1 MENKP
6 PRTTAT
12 EPPGTSE
19 PLNATRLAGFSDGV
33 FAVAI
38 TLLVLNIQVPAENI
52 SLRALLKQQCPGYI
66 MFVVTFAMVGIKWL
80 NHHRLFTMIRRV
92 DTVLN
97 ILNLLLLLG
106 ICVVPFTAAMIAKYM
121 TTPDAASASI
131 IYGVVWTINGFLY
144 MAILAH
150 ARKKG
155 FAEESAGTRRLLGL
169 YMIGPLAYLIA
180 IGISFVNIYAAIA
193 LYLAIVALY
202 IPPQRLRPAS
212 AT

>member
-1 MENKP
+1 MESKP
-6 PRTTAT
+6 PRTTGI
-12 EPPGTSE
+12 ERPGNGE
-19 PLNATRLAGFSDGV
+19 PLEASRLAGFSDGV

-38 TLLVLNIQVPAENI
+38 TLLVLNLQVPSENI
-52 SLRALLKQQCPGYI
+52 PLDVLVKQQAPGYV
-66 MFVVTFAMVGIKWL
+66 MFIVTFAMIGIKWL

-92 DTVLN
+92 DTMLN

-106 ICVVPFTAAMIAKYM
+106 ICAVPFTAALIAKYM
-121 TTPDAASASI
+121 TTPDAAPASI
-131 IYGVVWTINGFLY
+131 IYGVVWTINGFFY
-144 MAILAH
+144 TAILAY

-155 FAEESAGTRRLLGL
+155 FAEESADTRRLLRL
-169 YMIGPLAYLIA
+169 YVIGPLGYLVA
-180 IGISFVNIYAAIA
+180 IGISFLNIYAAVV